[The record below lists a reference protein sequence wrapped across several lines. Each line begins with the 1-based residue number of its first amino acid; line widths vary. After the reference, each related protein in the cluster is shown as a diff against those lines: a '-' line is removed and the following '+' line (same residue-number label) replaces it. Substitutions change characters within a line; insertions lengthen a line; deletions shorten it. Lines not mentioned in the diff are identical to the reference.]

1 MNVYSNHK
9 KDLPVIAATT
19 KERVQPPV
27 LLPTNFSPSRIYY
40 FGYGPI
46 VHPLVRYRRGV
57 PIASVEAA
65 VLYEHRLTFQQ
76 GGLVHAQPQQRGYQV
91 YGVLLNFDSI
101 EEWQTFAAFDDGAYR
116 ITTKQVYSLK
126 TDRQVTAYT
135 FVMDIGIDDGHS
147 GSCSTTTTTTSTFTE
162 ALPQERY
169 LHLMAEGLKQLGDDI
184 PQDYIID
191 ELFAV
196 PYIPKTKKYRTFPQ
210 EQDVLQTISQRRYQQ
225 LCRSSCNQKHQY
237 LYFIIGRKVVK
248 LCVSTNSAKENDT
261 RRCCCTNPCAK
272 WIQSRFHGKP
282 DGTLVLHQTV
292 VDPELS
298 MVDTVQELTH
308 QHFDWA
314 EHYMVE
320 FLEQGGLSAKVAYYL
335 EPKKRRYCDKPRW
348 WWSWLQVRNSPG
360 SLNSNRSIH
369 SSSRSKLHRRG
380 RLRSKDDDDDD
391 DDVESHYSYSSN
403 ASSNV
408 ALHHISRTRRQ
419 KRIQRESLAAALF
432 NNLKNDMDGTAAEG
446 TYFIEDDHVDDTR
459 NNLSLVIPHVIVR
472 HDCIATTMDKGD
484 HCHDSWHDNSVEEC
498 KVPEDPSIN
507 NGTVDAMNSG

>member
-1 MNVYSNHK
+1 MTFYNHK
-9 KDLPVIAATT
+9 RHLPVITAPTN
-19 KERVQPPV
+19 EGVQPP
-27 LLPTNFSPSRIYY
+27 LLPTNFTPSRIYY

-46 VHPLVRYRRGV
+46 VHPLVRHRRGV

-65 VLYEHRLTFQQ
+65 VLYEHRLTFQH

-101 EEWQTFAAFDDGAYR
+101 QEWQTFAAFDEGAYR

-135 FVMDIGIDDGHS
+135 FVMDIGIDDGQS
-147 GSCSTTTTTTSTFTE
+147 AE

-184 PQDYIID
+184 PQDYIDD

-196 PYIPKTKKYRTFPQ
+196 PYNPKTKDYRSFPQ
-210 EQDVLQTISQRRYQQ
+210 EQDVLQTISQKRYQR
-225 LCRSSCNQKHQY
+225 LCRSCNQHESS
-237 LYFIIGRKVVK
+237 YFIIGRKVIK
-248 LCVSTNSAKENDT
+248 LFLPTNSAKEKNDT
-261 RRCCCTNPCAK
+261 RHCCTNPCAK

-282 DGTLVLHQTV
+282 DGTLFLHQTV

-308 QHFDWA
+308 QHFSWA

-320 FLEQGGLSAKVAYYL
+320 YLEQGGLSAKVAYYL
-335 EPKKRRYCDKPRW
+335 EPKKQRYCDKTGRW

-360 SLNSNRSIH
+360 SLNSNHSDH

-380 RLRSKDDDDDD
+380 RLRSKHDD

-419 KRIQRESLAAALF
+419 KRIQRESLAAVLF
-432 NNLKNDMDGTAAEG
+432 NNQKNDMDGTAAEG
-446 TYFIEDDHVDDTR
+446 TYFIEDDNEDDRLDDTH
-459 NNLSLVIPHVIVR
+459 NNLSLILPHVIVR

-484 HCHDSWHDNSVEEC
+484 HCNDSWHDISVEEC
-498 KVPEDPSIN
+498 KLPEDQLSKL
-507 NGTVDAMNSG
+507 